1 METQAQPEGTRQTG
15 AGILALS
22 LTLLVS
28 ALCSQESP
36 LTLFFPSFFS
46 SLLPSSFFCFF
57 FIFFTPYFFLPPPFL
72 HFCFVFGLSVSS
84 FLSPPPL
91 LLKSSFLRNPGL
103 AWGEPGGGVL
113 LFSTRSSRGRNLPR
127 KGSCGASRGLW
138 IWAWCAAEQTRP
150 RLRSRPDGGGLAFLL
165 RGSATA
171 A

>member
-1 METQAQPEGTRQTG
+1 METQAQLEGTRQTG

-36 LTLFFPSFFS
+36 LTLFFPPLF
-46 SLLPSSFFCFF
+46 LPSFLLHFSVSF
-57 FIFFTPYFFLPPPFL
+57 FIFFTPYFFLPHPFL

-91 LLKSSFLRNPGL
+91 LLKSSFLRDPGL

-113 LFSTRSSRGRNLPR
+113 FFSTRSSRGRNLPR